1 MAGTDHARR
10 RRHWG
15 IENSCHYIIHWCFNE
30 DRSRISKGHGP
41 ERFWLSISALEV
53 GKGLMPPP
61 ALMSRAPFR
70 GIPFLAGGF
79 SPRQIGQGV
88 GYRVLLA
95 ARCRGLNPPASKATA
110 LKGAR
115 KILAIDKRT
124 GSGKRSHASASSN
137 VPSPLQGASLSC
149 RGV

>member
-1 MAGTDHARR
+1 MGWMAGTDHARR

-70 GIPFLAGGF
+70 GLPFLAGGF
-79 SPRQIGQGV
+79 SPRQIGHRLNLIHS
-88 GYRVLLA
+88 RVLGLSQSVRMPTPRHGDCAGRPFSVPAPGFPALA
-95 ARCRGLNPPASKATA
+95 VRLTRIYAGSFRG
-110 LKGAR
+110 
-115 KILAIDKRT
+115 
-124 GSGKRSHASASSN
+124 
-137 VPSPLQGASLSC
+137 
-149 RGV
+149 